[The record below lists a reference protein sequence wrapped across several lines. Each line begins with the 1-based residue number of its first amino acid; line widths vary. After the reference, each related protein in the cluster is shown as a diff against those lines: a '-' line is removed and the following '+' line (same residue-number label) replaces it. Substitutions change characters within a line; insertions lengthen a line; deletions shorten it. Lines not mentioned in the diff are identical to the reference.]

1 MINESVFILN
11 CQLMGRNR
19 DINRKIQCSVLVS
32 GLEMYVVSFHKV
44 EVPGID
50 KNLRDE

>member
-1 MINESVFILN
+1 
-11 CQLMGRNR
+11 MGRNR